1 MRRQYYHINVTG
13 NAVTKLIERNVK
25 ADYDIYN
32 MTICNKHNTDSVA
45 IDLFLRKRTEL
56 RVDPNNY
63 NQATDTFTD
72 IYLVHNVEIDPG
84 NTLVLEN
91 KELDFDGTEF
101 DFVTQLNNAD
111 SAVDIV
117 INIKKRR

>member
-1 MRRQYYHINVTG
+1 MPG
-13 NAVTKLIERNVK
+13 NT
-25 ADYDIYN
+25 YN
-32 MTICNKHNTDSVA
+32 
-45 IDLFLRKRTEL
+45 LRKRTEL

>member
-13 NAVTKLIERNVK
+13 NEVTTLIERNVK

-32 MTICNKHNTDSVA
+32 MTICNRHNTDPVA

-111 SAVDIV
+111 STVDIV

>member
-1 MRRQYYHINVTG
+1 LIERRKRAEQSFNENNYD
-13 NAVTKLIERNVK
+13 AVTK
-25 ADYDIYN
+25 
-32 MTICNKHNTDSVA
+32 
-45 IDLFLRKRTEL
+45 
-56 RVDPNNY
+56 
-63 NQATDTFTD
+63 TFTD

>member
-13 NAVTKLIERNVK
+13 NEVTTLIERNVK
-25 ADYDIYN
+25 KDYDIYN

-45 IDLFLRKRTEL
+45 IDLFLRKRVSQTIDE
-56 RVDPNNY
+56 NNY
-63 NQATDTFTD
+63 DERVETFTD
-72 IYLVHNVEIDPG
+72 VYLVNNVEIDPG

-91 KELDFDGTEF
+91 KEIDFDGTAF